1 MVTETNTGYTSPAG
15 KEFTMTAGRLSC
27 IYPGARVL
35 DMGCGYGEGAC
46 NLAQEFRCRVTAV
59 DNNNESI
66 EYARQRAIERGV
78 SHLIEFRTE
87 DILQTSFP
95 AESFEAVFSEGG
107 VFSLIS
113 REEGLKRAHFWLGPR
128 GWLAFSDL
136 IVTGENTPSEILEV
150 FNNETFKYETEA
162 SYRQLIQNCGFDI
175 QLICLA
181 PQSGWDNYYARM
193 AKHLED
199 ANGQYGDP
207 EVKLA
212 FHREI
217 DVFYRFQGIKHVAY
231 MFSVVRKRTSL

>member
-15 KEFTMTAGRLSC
+15 KEFTLTAGRLSC
-27 IYPGARVL
+27 IHPGARVL

-59 DNNNESI
+59 DTNRESI
-66 EYARQRAIERGV
+66 EWAQQRAIERGV
-78 SHLIEFRTE
+78 SHLIDFRTE
-87 DILQTSFP
+87 DILQSEFP
-95 AESFEAVFSEGG
+95 EESFEAIFSEGG

-113 REEGLKRAHFWLGPR
+113 REEGLKRAHSWLGPR

-136 IVTGENTPSEILEV
+136 IVTGEDTPPELLEV
-150 FNNETFKYETEA
+150 FENDRYRYETEA
-162 SYRQLIQNCGFDI
+162 SYRELIQNHGFNI

-199 ANGQYGDP
+199 DQGQYADP
-207 EVKLA
+207 KVKLA

-217 DVFYRFQGIKHVAY
+217 DIFYRLQGLKYVAY
-231 MFSVVRKRTSL
+231 MFSVVRKHSSL